1 MTMTMM
7 MMVPSRQR
15 NRFPFLMNDDAIAGS
30 TDELDD
36 DTRMRT
42 MMMMTI
48 TMMITTTV
56 PA

>member
-1 MTMTMM
+1 MTMIMM
-7 MMVPSRQR
+7 MLPTRQR
-15 NRFPFLMNDDAIAGS
+15 NRFSFLMNPNIITGS

-36 DTRMRT
+36 NTRMRT